1 MSSIYIHIPYCK
13 RVCYYCDFH
22 FSVAMKNKDKLMNSL
37 KQELLMRK
45 DYLSGAPLQSIYFGG
60 GTPSVLEIAEVAD
73 ILNTIYALHKVSS
86 DAEITFEANP
96 DDLTKEYLTALRN
109 LGINRLSIG
118 VQSFHDKDLTWM
130 NRRHNAAD
138 AERCIKL
145 SQDCGFPN
153 LNIDL
158 IYGTPTLTSDLWQE
172 NLEKFASL
180 DIPHLSAYHLTI
192 EPKTVLGI
200 WKKRGKLREIT
211 EDESL
216 KEFNMLV
223 DFTSAHGYEH
233 YEISNFC
240 KDGKYSR
247 HNLNYWMQGTYL
259 GAGPSAHSYDGKSRQ
274 WNIAL
279 NDSYIQKISQGLP
292 YFEEEELSVSEQ
304 FNDYLL
310 THLRTRWGI
319 QFDEVKTRFGEEYFR
334 HLQKELS
341 RYKDSGVLHI
351 DSNGAA
357 LTTKGKLVADRVIS
371 ELMWV

>member
-1 MSSIYIHIPYCK
+1 MSSLYIHIPYCK

-22 FSVAMKNKDKLMNSL
+22 FSVAMKNKDKLINSL

-45 DYLSGAPLQSIYFGG
+45 DYLGNAPLQSLYFGG
-60 GTPSVLEIAEVAD
+60 GTPSVLEISEIEDV
-73 ILNTIYALHKVSS
+73 LNTVYALHSINS
-86 DAEITFEANP
+86 DAEVTFEANP
-96 DDLTKEYLTALRN
+96 DDLTREYLTGLRN

-130 NRRHNAAD
+130 NRRHNAAE
-138 AERCIKL
+138 AEHCIKL
-145 SQDCGFPN
+145 SQDCGFSN
-153 LNIDL
+153 INIDL
-158 IYGTPTLTSDLWQE
+158 IYGLPTLSPDLWLK
-172 NLEKFASL
+172 NLEKFVAL
-180 DIPHLSAYHLTI
+180 EIPHLSAYHLTI

-200 WKKRGKLREIT
+200 WKKRGKVSEIAE
-211 EDESL
+211 EDSL

-223 DFTSAHGYEH
+223 DFTSSHGYEH

-259 GAGPSAHSYDGKSRQ
+259 GTGPSAHSYDGKSRQ
-274 WNIAL
+274 WNIAV
-279 NDSYIQKISQGLP
+279 NDTYIRNITQGLS
-292 YFEEEELSVSEQ
+292 YFDKEELSLSEQ

-319 QFDEVKTRFGEEYFR
+319 QFDEVKGRFGEDYFS

-341 RYKDSGVLHI
+341 RYNKSDVLHI
-351 DSNGAA
+351 DNNGAA

>member
-1 MSSIYIHIPYCK
+1 MHSIYIHIPYCK

-22 FSVAMKNKDKLMNSL
+22 FSVAMKNKDKLIHSL

-45 DYLSGAPLQSIYFGG
+45 DYLGEGPLQSVYFGG
-60 GTPSVLEIAEVAD
+60 GTPSVLEIAEVED
-73 ILNTIYALHKVSS
+73 ILNTISAQYSVSS

-96 DDLTKEYLTALRN
+96 DDLTAEYLTGLRSI
-109 LGINRLSIG
+109 GINRLSIG
-118 VQSFHDKDLTWM
+118 VQSFHDADLTWM
-130 NRRHNAAD
+130 NRRHNAEE

-145 SQDCGFPN
+145 SQDCGFSN

-158 IYGTPTLTSDLWQE
+158 IYGLPTLTPDLWQE
-172 NLEKFASL
+172 NLEKFAAL

-200 WKKRGKLREIT
+200 WKKRGKVREIA

-223 DFTSAHGYEH
+223 DFTTQHGYEH

-259 GAGPSAHSYDGKSRQ
+259 GLGPSAHSYNGTSRQ
-274 WNIAL
+274 WNVSV
-279 NDSYIQKISQGLP
+279 NDTYIQKIAQGFP
-292 YFEEEELSVSEQ
+292 YFEKEELSVSEQ

-319 QFDEVKTRFGEEYFR
+319 RFDEVKTRFGEEFYM
-334 HLQKELS
+334 HLQKELI
-341 RYKDSGVLHI
+341 RFKDSDVLDIDRGGVK
-351 DSNGAA
+351 